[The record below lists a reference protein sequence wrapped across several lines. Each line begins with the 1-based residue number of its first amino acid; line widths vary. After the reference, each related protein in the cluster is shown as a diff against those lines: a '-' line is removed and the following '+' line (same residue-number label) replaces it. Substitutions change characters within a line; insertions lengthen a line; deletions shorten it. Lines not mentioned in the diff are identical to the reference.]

1 MTRLPGAIN
10 TAGIDVEQPGAR
22 HDDHPESFRTLRARR
37 GRLLFPATAPAADLE
52 VVLDGLRSAEGHA
65 RVAVHKRVPDAAFPA
80 GGVVGAAW
88 RPAGK
93 GKLRFVFADLAPGD
107 YAVAAFHDADGD
119 GKLGQNAVGMPSRG
133 SGFPTAPRGSWGRR
147 ASTRRR

>member
-1 MTRLPGAIN
+1 MTIP
-10 TAGIDVEQPGAR
+10 
-22 HDDHPESFRTLRARR
+22 RAF
-37 GRLLFPATAPAADLE
+37 GLCAPVAAALLFPATVPAADLE

-80 GGVVGAAW
+80 GGVVGASW

-119 GKLGQNAVGMPSRG
+119 GKLGQNAVGMPIE
-133 SGFPTAPRGSWGRR
+133 GFGFSNGATGFMGPPGFDEAAVTVGPKDGRVTAAVRIAYPGG
-147 ASTRRR
+147 